1 MNNVKILY
9 LTTNQILISQIEEV
23 TSELGEPD
31 CKLIEPFVICDDG
44 TLSPWLLDYTNQ
56 NDFMISS
63 DKLLTI
69 ADPNSKLK
77 TKYEELFEVSV
88 VLRDPKSE
96 TILIR
101 QCAAGERWEGLW
113 DFPRFECAVK
123 NPTKPTTDE
132 ISKIKDEIKKLTNQ
146 HAIQPAWLTQ
156 LKHGV
161 TKYRI
166 TLNCFEAHVSQR
178 AQAKSLNL
186 QWVHADDL
194 DSIPLS
200 VTGRKLAKAIS

>member
-77 TKYEELFEVSV
+77 IKYED
-88 VLRDPKSE
+88 VLK
-96 TILIR
+96 
-101 QCAAGERWEGLW
+101 
-113 DFPRFECAVK
+113 
-123 NPTKPTTDE
+123 
-132 ISKIKDEIKKLTNQ
+132 
-146 HAIQPAWLTQ
+146 
-156 LKHGV
+156 
-161 TKYRI
+161 
-166 TLNCFEAHVSQR
+166 
-178 AQAKSLNL
+178 
-186 QWVHADDL
+186 
-194 DSIPLS
+194 
-200 VTGRKLAKAIS
+200 